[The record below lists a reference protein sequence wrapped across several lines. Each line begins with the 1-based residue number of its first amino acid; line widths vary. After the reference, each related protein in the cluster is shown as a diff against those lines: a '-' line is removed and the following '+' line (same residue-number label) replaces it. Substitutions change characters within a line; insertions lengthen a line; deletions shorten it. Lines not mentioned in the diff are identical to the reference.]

1 MPNMSGQNQDSESI
15 SDPPRVK
22 KAACFW
28 SAAWDNYKHGKQ
40 GARKQRQQKLLL
52 EEDED
57 DLCGSKTVKTIEKTV
72 YTTSCKLLMS
82 NLFKLSFLMADNTEV
97 LDGFLP

>member
-1 MPNMSGQNQDSESI
+1 MQ
-15 SDPPRVK
+15 
-22 KAACFW
+22 
-28 SAAWDNYKHGKQ
+28 
-40 GARKQRQQKLLL
+40 

-57 DLCGSKTVKTIEKTV
+57 GATNDGLCGSKTAKTTGKTG

-97 LDGFLP
+97 LDSFLARTPILTKMLSIFIYTF